1 MASAKTKTRNTA
13 KLKITPEKYGAT
25 EYLKISCPLRYG
37 IYDEICT
44 PSYIFGFNRNGE
56 IKTIQGRAGDWLTSA
71 EWLKHT
77 AGNDWQYFSAGGYA
91 GALNYTGEH
100 YFPLLPYQTNAIFG
114 QNAFHRDE
122 VREAFEAWRRL
133 REEIEELEP
142 PDFSFDKQWFLNR
155 ILEMTPE
162 KLRQRGELLHKI
174 IGGMV
179 TVLPPDTRHVEYD
192 VIPVTI
198 ADGCLYNCAFCRVKT
213 GRGFSVRSREAVLK
227 QLKALKQFYGRDLIN
242 YNSIF
247 LGQHDALHAGCEKI
261 CFAAEKAWQVLELE
275 KSVMKGPRLFLFGS
289 VDSMLTAEES
299 LFETLNALPFSTYI
313 NLGLESG
320 DQKTLSTL
328 GKPVSAKK
336 VSRAFDRMLEI
347 NRKYE
352 NLEITANFVI
362 GKGLSESHLPS
373 ILELTRN
380 RLSRFY
386 PKGAVYLSP
395 LEEIGDKNRLLTR
408 FNEFKTLCRLPA
420 YIYLI
425 QRL

>member
-1 MASAKTKTRNTA
+1 MATETTKTRNTA
-13 KLKITPEKYGAT
+13 KLKIIPEKYGAT

-37 IYDEICT
+37 IYGEIST

-71 EWLKHT
+71 EWLKRT
-77 AGNDWQYFSAGGYA
+77 AGDDWQYFSAGGYA
-91 GALNYTGEH
+91 GAFNYTGE
-100 YFPLLPYQTNAIFG
+100 YYIPLLPYQTNSIFG
-114 QNAFHRDE
+114 QNAFKRDE
-122 VREAFEAWRRL
+122 VREAFAAWRRL
-133 REEIEELEP
+133 QKEVEELEL
-142 PDFSFDKQWFLNR
+142 PDFSPDKQRFLKR
-155 ILEMTPE
+155 ILKMTPE
-162 KLRQRGELLHKI
+162 KLRQRGELLHRI

-198 ADGCLYNCAFCRVKT
+198 ADGCLYNCGFCRVKT
-213 GRGFSVRSREAVLK
+213 GLGFSVRTREAVVK
-227 QLKALKQFYGRDLIN
+227 QLNELGEFYGRDLIN
-242 YNSIF
+242 YNSVF
-247 LGQHDALHAGCEKI
+247 LGQHDALHAGRDMI
-261 CFAAEKAWQVLELE
+261 CYAAEKAWQVLEME
-275 KSVMKGPRLFLFGS
+275 KSVMKGPCLFFFGS
-289 VDSMLTAEES
+289 VDSILAAEES
-299 LFETLNALPFSTYI
+299 LFETLNTLPFSTYI

-320 DQKTLSTL
+320 DNKTLSIL

-336 VSRAFDRMLEI
+336 VDRAFDRMLEI

-352 NLEITANFVI
+352 NVEITANFVI
-362 GKGLSESHLPS
+362 GKGLPESHLPS

-408 FNEFKTLCRLPA
+408 FNEFKTLCHLPA